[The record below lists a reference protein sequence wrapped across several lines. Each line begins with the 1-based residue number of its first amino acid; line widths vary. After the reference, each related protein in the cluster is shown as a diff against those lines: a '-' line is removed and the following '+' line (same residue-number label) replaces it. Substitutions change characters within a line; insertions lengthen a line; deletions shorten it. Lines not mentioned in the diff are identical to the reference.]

1 MTHTTH
7 DSGYAPSHLQR
18 GLDDYDRDTIAY
30 LSAAGVGD
38 ALLERVRRFSGPQST
53 SGDDED
59 ADDGYRPSL
68 GSTRL
73 VRVRDLRPEM
83 RVHSVRGVDGW
94 CRVASVDYTEGADHT
109 GGTFR
114 VEFEQVDT
122 QERVVRSYVGD
133 QHLSVSNVSNW

>member
-73 VRVRDLRPEM
+73 VRVADLRPEM
-83 RVHSVRGVDGW
+83 RVHGIRGVDGW
-94 CRVASVDYTEGADHT
+94 CEVVRVSLIRAPEHYSVS
-109 GGTFR
+109 FR
-114 VEFEQVDT
+114 HVDT
-122 QERVVRSYVGD
+122 REGVVRDYVGS
-133 QHLSVSNVSNW
+133 QHLSVANG